1 MEAFVA
7 YAEHSFLI
15 LAQMGVTL
23 LEFCGVL
30 VLVIASV
37 KALVGYFQKDTCVRL
52 NLAQGIGLALEF
64 KLGGEVVRTTVV
76 RDWSELGILGAIIL
90 LRGALTLL
98 IHWEIRNEETKDIHQ
113 GKHTS
118 GS

>member
-1 MEAFVA
+1 MEAFA
-7 YAEHSFLI
+7 AHAEYAFLT
-15 LAQMGVTL
+15 LAKIGVTL

-37 KALVGYFQKDTCVRL
+37 KALIGYFQKDVCVRL
-52 NLAQGIGLALEF
+52 NLAQGIALALEF
-64 KLGGEVVRTTVV
+64 KLGGEVLRTTVA

-98 IHWEIRNEETKDIHQ
+98 IHWEIRNEEIKEVPRH
-113 GKHTS
+113 
-118 GS
+118 